1 MAAGTDARTDGRGP
15 TRFQRFLLPALAFKA
30 LVIGGGYATGRE
42 VAEFFLPGGPWGGVG
57 AILLATLLFS
67 LGCIL
72 TFLFARA
79 TRSFDYRTF
88 FAALLGPGWVVWEAV
103 YILFVILILA
113 VYGAAAGA
121 IGAAALGWP
130 PIAGTAALMIGI
142 ILFTT
147 FGNRAVERLF
157 EWAAYLLYGVYA
169 LFFVFA
175 FTMFG
180 DRIADGF
187 AAAAPASAGVWA
199 LNGATYFSY
208 NILGAIVVLP
218 TLRHLTGTRDA
229 VIAGAICGPLAML
242 PALLFFVATVAF
254 YPGIAAAELP
264 SDTLLA
270 AMGRP
275 WFRALFQLMV
285 FSALL
290 QSGVSAVHA
299 LNERVDA
306 AWRRSR
312 GAPIGPAAR
321 FGISLVL
328 LGGCMFLADRFG
340 LVALIGS
347 GYRFFA
353 YVLLAVF
360 VVPLCTVGVRRI
372 LEHARM
378 GRAPGD
384 DHEVAV
390 AS

>member
-1 MAAGTDARTDGRGP
+1 VSNATTGTDGRRP
-15 TRFQRFLLPALAFKA
+15 SRIQRFLLPGLAFKA

-42 VAEFFLPGGPWGGVG
+42 VAEFFLPSGPLGGVY
-57 AILLATLLFS
+57 AILLATFLFS
-67 LGCIL
+67 AGCIL

-79 TRSFDYRTF
+79 ARAFDYRTF
-88 FAALLGPGWVVWEAV
+88 FAALLGPGWVVWEVV

-121 IGAAALGWP
+121 L
-130 PIAGTAALMIGI
+130 GTAALDWPTLAGTTALMGGI

-157 EWAAYLLYGVYA
+157 EWAAFLLYGVYA

-175 FTMFG
+175 FTQFG

-187 AAAAPASAGVWA
+187 AAAAPAAASSWA

-218 TLRHLTGTRDA
+218 VLRHLTSSRDA

-242 PALLFFVATVAF
+242 PALLFFVATIAF
-254 YPGIAAAELP
+254 YPAIMDAELP
-264 SDTLLA
+264 SDALLA
-270 AMGRP
+270 SMNRP

-299 LNERVDA
+299 FNERVDA

-312 GAPIGPAAR
+312 GVPIGPRAR
-321 FGISLVL
+321 LLISLGL
-328 LGGCMFLADRFG
+328 LAGCMFLAGRFG

-360 VVPLCTVGVRRI
+360 VLPLSTVGVLRI
-372 LEHARM
+372 LKNARKR
-378 GRAPGD
+378 GQAGD
-384 DHEVAV
+384 DDEILA

>member
-1 MAAGTDARTDGRGP
+1 MPEVSDAAAGANAHAGRP
-15 TRFQRFLLPALAFKA
+15 SRFQRFLLPGLAFKA

-42 VAEFFLPGGPWGGVG
+42 VAEFFLPSGPWGGVY
-57 AILLATLLFS
+57 AILLATFLFS
-67 LGCIL
+67 AACIL

-79 TRSFDYRTF
+79 ARSFDYQSF
-88 FAALLGPGWVVWEAV
+88 FAALLGPGWVVWEVA

-130 PIAGTAALMIGI
+130 ALAGTTALMIGI
-142 ILFTT
+142 IIFTT

-175 FTMFG
+175 FTTFG

-187 AAAAPASAGVWA
+187 ASAAPADAGSWA
-199 LNGATYFSY
+199 LNGGTYFSY

-218 TLRHLTGTRDA
+218 VLRHLTSSRDA

-254 YPGIAAAELP
+254 YPTIMGAELP

-270 AMGRP
+270 AMDRP
-275 WFRALFQLMV
+275 WFRGLFQLMV

-299 LNERVDA
+299 FNERVDA

-312 GAPIGPAAR
+312 GLPIGAR
-321 FGISLVL
+321 ARLLISLGL
-328 LGGCMFLADRFG
+328 LAGCMFLADRFG

-360 VVPLCTVGVRRI
+360 VVPLCTVGVGRV
-372 LEHARM
+372 LKNARETA
-378 GRAPGD
+378 AP
-384 DHEVAV
+384 
-390 AS
+390 

>member
-1 MAAGTDARTDGRGP
+1 MAAGAEIGEKGHGP
-15 TRFQRFLLPALAFKA
+15 SRFQRFLLPGLAFKA

-42 VAEFFLPGGPWGGVG
+42 VAEFFLPNGPWGGVY
-57 AILLATLLFS
+57 AILVATLLFS
-67 LGCIL
+67 AGCVL

-79 TRSFDYRTF
+79 TRSLDYQAF
-88 FAALLGPGWVVWEAV
+88 FAALLGPGWVVWEVV

-121 IGAAALGWP
+121 IATATLGLPAL
-130 PIAGTAALMIGI
+130 AGTAALMAGI

-147 FGNRAVERLF
+147 YGNRAVERLF

-169 LFFVFA
+169 LFFIFA
-175 FTMFG
+175 FSEFG

-187 AAAAPASAGVWA
+187 AAAPPAAAENWA

-218 TLRHLTGTRDA
+218 VLRHLTSSRDA

-242 PALLFFVATVAF
+242 PALLFFMATVAF
-254 YPGIAAAELP
+254 YPAIMDAELP
-264 SDTLLA
+264 SDALLA
-270 AMGRP
+270 HLGRP
-275 WFRALFQLMV
+275 WFRALFQIMV

-299 LNERVDA
+299 FNERVDKA
-306 AWRRSR
+306 SRRSR
-312 GAPIGPAAR
+312 GVPIGPR
-321 FGISLVL
+321 VRLLLSFGL
-328 LGGCMFLADRFG
+328 LAGCMFLADRFG

-360 VVPLCTVGVRRI
+360 VLPLCTIGVIRI
-372 LEHARM
+372 LRSARE
-378 GRAPGD
+378 RRQSGD
-384 DHEVAV
+384 DHEILA

>member
-1 MAAGTDARTDGRGP
+1 MAVGSDGLGS
-15 TRFQRFLLPALAFKA
+15 TRFQRFLLPGLAFKA

-42 VAEFFLPGGPWGGVG
+42 VAEYFLPNGPWGGVY
-57 AILLATLLFS
+57 AILLATALFS
-67 LGCIL
+67 AGCIL

-79 TRSFDYRTF
+79 AQTFDYKAF
-88 FAALLGPGWVVWEAV
+88 FSALLGPGWVVWEVV

-113 VYGAAAGA
+113 VYGAAGGA
-121 IGAAALGWP
+121 LGTAALGWP
-130 PIAGTAALMIGI
+130 ALAGTAALMVGI

-147 FGNRAVERLF
+147 FGSRAVERLF

-175 FTMFG
+175 FTAFG

-187 AAAAPASAGVWA
+187 AAAPAPAAGTWA

-218 TLRHLTGTRDA
+218 VLRHLTSGRDA

-254 YPGIAAAELP
+254 YPAIMSAELP
-264 SDTLLA
+264 SDFLLE
-270 AMGRP
+270 AMNRP
-275 WFRALFQLMV
+275 WFRALFQLMI

-299 LNERVDA
+299 FNERVDA

-312 GAPIGPAAR
+312 GEPIGPRAR
-321 FGISLVL
+321 LAISFAL
-328 LGGCMFLADRFG
+328 LAGCMFLADRFG

-360 VVPLCTVGVRRI
+360 VLPLCTVGVLRI
-372 LEHARM
+372 LRSRRQEDRHAL
-378 GRAPGD
+378 A
-384 DHEVAV
+384 
-390 AS
+390 

>member
-1 MAAGTDARTDGRGP
+1 MSAPGIDAAPP
-15 TRFQRFLLPALAFKA
+15 TRFQRFLLPGLAFKA

-42 VAEFFLPGGPWGGVG
+42 VAEFFLPNGPWGGVY
-57 AILLATLLFS
+57 AILLATALFS
-67 LGCIL
+67 GACIL

-79 TRSFDYRTF
+79 AAAFDYKSF
-88 FAALLGPGWVVWEAV
+88 FAALLGPGWVVWEVA

-121 IGAAALGWP
+121 IGTAALGWP
-130 PIAGTAALMIGI
+130 ALAGTAALMAGI

-147 FGNRAVERLF
+147 YGTHAVERLF

-175 FTMFG
+175 FSDFG
-180 DRIADGF
+180 GQIADGF
-187 AAAAPASAGVWA
+187 AAPQATVTQNWA

-218 TLRHLTGTRDA
+218 VLHHLTSSRDA

-254 YPGIAAAELP
+254 YPTIIDAELP
-264 SDTLLA
+264 SDFLLER
-270 AMGRP
+270 MGRP
-275 WFRALFQLMV
+275 WFQSLFQIMV

-299 LNERVDA
+299 FNERIDA

-312 GAPIGPAAR
+312 GVPLGSRAR
-321 FGISLVL
+321 LLISLVL
-328 LGGCMFLADRFG
+328 LGGCMFLAERFG

-360 VVPLCTVGVRRI
+360 VVPLCTVGVARI
-372 LEHARM
+372 LASRRV
-378 GRAPGD
+378 GGD
-384 DHEVAV
+384 RDVLV
-390 AS
+390 S